1 MQLWQDGLVAM
12 LAAIGLASLMWAAVK
27 TVLYTPTA
35 RRHQGAAALVPAQ
48 GDGELLEQQIR
59 SLQRLR
65 RDLGVFDRILVVDC
79 GLSEEGVKLARLLV
93 EEDRMAVLCTMDEI
107 GGYLDG

>member
-12 LAAIGLASLMWAAVK
+12 LAAIGLASLMWTVVRAVLFARPEQK
-27 TVLYTPTA
+27 QDVLV
-35 RRHQGAAALVPAQ
+35 LLPAQ
-48 GDGELLEQQIR
+48 GDGENLEQQVHQL
-59 SLQRLR
+59 SHLR
-65 RDLGVFDRILVVDC
+65 YEQGVLGMVLVVDC

-93 EEDRMAVLCTMDEI
+93 KEDRWAALCTMDEI